1 MPQAPILPA
10 APAAEPTPIASN
22 PSPQAEL
29 PLEAH
34 PIAPPQADP
43 ALQTPPT
50 GQLLLGTDKRNPV
63 FAVYEDDSGERLL
76 VFYGFELIEIVKND
90 SADPAFKLLLARLYN
105 SKVKLSALCES
116 FQVDPKTIRRWGKA
130 LLRGDPAELVRVLE
144 GRSACHK
151 LTSAVENFARLR
163 WPDLVAERSYG
174 AVGRLLLEIQS
185 VFGLEISRSG
195 LQSLIRILKGGPAP
209 EPSSLVQE
217 VPPSSLPSPK
227 AGAEL
232 PAQQGAQGPQQTR
245 ESSVKSLEQPPA
257 DRAPD
262 SAVQPSVPAGT
273 PSGNNAHP
281 SPFFPKDP
289 AQSLY
294 WCDHAGVLVFATA
307 LAAISQVSPT
317 PQRILSQWMAALL
330 LGAQNIEQT
339 KYLNWEDLELI
350 LGEVVRFPT
359 PQRDQLKALAADPGL
374 LDKLWRFNQTNLGP
388 VVGSDFYFDPHT
400 KHYTGEQNVL
410 KGWCPKIRGADK
422 VLHSDF
428 IHTAQ
433 GAPIYFE
440 TTDNFADLRQRFG
453 GVIGRAR
460 QALQWPDQTV
470 PTFVVDRGIYGAEFF
485 EQVAGDPT
493 FHLITWQKGFTAQPW
508 DPAQVMGQTTITRS
522 RNSSTDVRLYHF
534 EYIERAWEK
543 NALLRQIVVQAT
555 DYKGRTIQVAIL
567 TDDLKRAAIQIIQLM
582 FQRWLQ
588 ENDFKYLDK
597 HFGINQIDSYR
608 SIEYEKLKGQV
619 EDREVKSAARKALD
633 LKLKQVTEPLKRHL
647 LAEEQ
652 AHQAHQLRAL
662 KGPELAAKLAL
673 ESVKGHA
680 RRQRTEPAS
689 GGAQGRR
696 STLRDDA
703 SGTTQEHRARPQR
716 HRGPSGANRRDPSPG
731 IAFGSDDPGPDGEN
745 GGPVQAAHGCSEDHG
760 PQSFLPS
767 PATLQESL
775 RQLPGRPRL
784 LPQVDSIP
792 RSDGSASP
800 RNSDSPDATNQLRRR
815 AQESGHPN
823 AGGDQCP
830 GTGASVSARKKVEV
844 PAGATIGDGVEDER
858 GGLKPS
864 AESAPAGL
872 RWAGSR
878 QRPAPTPPDGKPLKR
893 RDLNSSVFPAV
904 YPTYSEVWGKTHS
917 FCRR

>member
-1 MPQAPILPA
+1 MPEAPILPA
-10 APAAEPTPIASN
+10 APAAEPTPLGSN

-29 PLEAH
+29 PLETH

-105 SKVKLSALCES
+105 AKVKLSALCES

-130 LLRGDPAELVRVLE
+130 LLQGDPAELVRVLE

-151 LTSAVENFARLR
+151 LTPAVENFARWR
-163 WPDLVAERSYG
+163 WPDLVAQRSYG

-195 LQSLIRILKGGPAP
+195 LQGLIRLLKSGPTP
-209 EPSSLVQE
+209 EQSSLAE
-217 VPPSSLPSPK
+217 EGPPSSLPSAN

-232 PAQQGAQGPQQTR
+232 PVQEWAEVPQETR
-245 ESSVKSLEQPPA
+245 ESSVKSWEETHA
-257 DRAPD
+257 DKAAD
-262 SAVQPSVPAGT
+262 SAVQPSVQAGT
-273 PSGNNAHP
+273 LSGNNAHP

-289 AQSLY
+289 APALY

-350 LGEVVRFPT
+350 LGGVVRFPT

-374 LDKLWRFNQTNLGP
+374 IDELWRFNQKNLGP
-388 VVGSDFYFDPHT
+388 AVGSDFYFDPHT
-400 KHYTGEQNVL
+400 QHYTGEQNVL

-428 IHTAQ
+428 LHTAQ

-440 TTDNFADLRQRFG
+440 TTDNFADLRQRFC

-460 QALQWPDQTV
+460 QALQWPADTV
-470 PTFVVDRGIYGAEFF
+470 PTFVVDRGCYGLEFF
-485 EQVAGDPT
+485 EKVTGDPT
-493 FHLITWQKGFTAQPW
+493 FHLITWQKGFTAELW
-508 DPAQVMGQTTITRS
+508 DPTQVMGQTTITRY

-534 EYIERAWEK
+534 EYIERPWEK
-543 NALLRQIVVQAT
+543 NPRLRQIVVQAT
-555 DYKGRTIQVAIL
+555 DDKGRTIQVAIL
-567 TDDLKRAAIQIIQLM
+567 TDDLKRAAIEIIQLM

-597 HFGINQIDSYR
+597 HFGINQITSYR

-633 LKLKQVTEPLKRHL
+633 LKLKEVTEPLKRHL

-652 AHQAHQLRAL
+652 AHQAYQLRAV
-662 KGPELAAKLAL
+662 KGPELAAKLASESSTDTPEYKELSRQVAALKAADLRYETTRL
-673 ESVKGHA
+673 ERRKSIEQGHQEIAAIQVQIAGTKAQESRLEAMIQADMVKMEGQCKRLMDVLRITVRNLFYQA
-680 RRQRTEPAS
+680 LQPFKKAYDNY
-689 GGAQGRR
+689 
-696 STLRDDA
+696 RDDHDYFRKLTQCPGVMEVRA
-703 SGTTQEHRARPQR
+703 QEIVIHLMPRTNYGGELRKAVIQTLDGTNALGLEHP
-716 HRGPSGANRRDPSPG
+716 
-731 IAFGSDDPGPDGEN
+731 
-745 GGPVQAAHGCSEDHG
+745 C
-760 PQSFLPS
+760 
-767 PATLQESL
+767 
-775 RQLPGRPRL
+775 LPGRKLKFRL
-784 LPQVDSIP
+784 GQ
-792 RSDGSASP
+792 RSEMELKM
-800 RNSDSPDATNQLRRR
+800 N
-815 AQESGHPN
+815 
-823 AGGDQCP
+823 
-830 GTGASVSARKKVEV
+830 VE
-844 PAGATIGDGVEDER
+844 A
-858 GGLKPS
+858 
-864 AESAPAGL
+864 
-872 RWAGSR
+872 
-878 QRPAPTPPDGKPLKR
+878 
-893 RDLNSSVFPAV
+893 
-904 YPTYSEVWGKTHS
+904 
-917 FCRR
+917 

>member
-1 MPQAPILPA
+1 MPEALILTAASAP
-10 APAAEPTPIASN
+10 EPTPIASN

-29 PLEAH
+29 PL
-34 PIAPPQADP
+34 QADP
-43 ALQTPPT
+43 ITLAQVEPEFQTPPT

-63 FAVYEDDSGERLL
+63 FAVYQDDSGERLL
-76 VFYGFELIEIVKND
+76 VFYGFELLEIVKND

-105 SKVKLSALCES
+105 AKVKLSALCDS

-130 LLRGDPAELVRVLE
+130 LLQGDPAELVRVLE

-151 LTSAVENFARLR
+151 LTPAVENFARLR

-174 AVGRLLLEIQS
+174 AVGRLQLEIQS
-185 VFGLEISRSG
+185 VFGIEISRSG
-195 LQSLIRILKGGPAP
+195 LQGLIRILKGDPAP
-209 EPSSLVQE
+209 EPSSSAE
-217 VPPSSLPSPK
+217 KDPPSSLLGPESG
-227 AGAEL
+227 AGLLAQELAEV
-232 PAQQGAQGPQQTR
+232 PQQTR
-245 ESSVKSLEQPPA
+245 ESRVKSLTDAPA
-257 DRAPD
+257 DQAPAG
-262 SAVQPSVPAGT
+262 AVQPPVGPGT
-273 PSGNNAHP
+273 PSGDNTHS

-289 AQSLY
+289 AESLY

-317 PQRILSQWMAALL
+317 PQRILAQWMAALL

-350 LGEVVRFPT
+350 LGAVVRFPT

-374 LDKLWRFNQTNLGP
+374 LEKLWRFNQTHLGAA
-388 VVGSDFYFDPHT
+388 VGSDFYFDPHT

-428 IHTAQ
+428 IHTVQ

-460 QALQWPDQTV
+460 QALQWPADTV

-493 FHLITWQKGFTAQPW
+493 FHLITWQKGFTAEAW
-508 DPAQVMGQTTITRS
+508 DPAKVMGQTTITRH
-522 RNSSTDVRLYHF
+522 RNYAADVRLYGF
-534 EYIERAWEK
+534 EYVDRAWEK
-543 NALLRQIVVQAT
+543 NSRLRQIVVQAT
-555 DYKGRTIQVAIL
+555 DDKGRTLQVAIL
-567 TDDLKRAAIQIIQLM
+567 TDDLQRAAIEIIQLM

-597 HFGINQIDSYR
+597 HFGLNQITSYR

-652 AHQAHQLRAL
+652 AHQAHQLRAV

-673 ESVKGHA
+673 ESSTDTPEYRELSRQVMALKAADLRYETTRLERRKSIEQAHQQIVAIQVQIAGTQAQESRLEAMIQADMVKMDGQCKRLMDVLRITVRNLFYQA
-680 RRQRTEPAS
+680 LQPFKKAYDNY
-689 GGAQGRR
+689 
-696 STLRDDA
+696 RDDHDYFRQL
-703 SGTTQEHRARPQR
+703 TQ
-716 HRGPSGANRRDPSPG
+716 SPG
-731 IAFGSDDPGPDGEN
+731 VLEVRAQEIVVHLMPRTNYGGELRKAVIQTLDGTNALGLEH
-745 GGPVQAAHGCSEDHG
+745 PC
-760 PQSFLPS
+760 
-767 PATLQESL
+767 
-775 RQLPGRPRL
+775 LPGRKLKFRL
-784 LPQVDSIP
+784 GQ
-792 RSDGSASP
+792 RSEMELKM
-800 RNSDSPDATNQLRRR
+800 N
-815 AQESGHPN
+815 
-823 AGGDQCP
+823 
-830 GTGASVSARKKVEV
+830 VE
-844 PAGATIGDGVEDER
+844 A
-858 GGLKPS
+858 
-864 AESAPAGL
+864 
-872 RWAGSR
+872 
-878 QRPAPTPPDGKPLKR
+878 
-893 RDLNSSVFPAV
+893 
-904 YPTYSEVWGKTHS
+904 
-917 FCRR
+917 